1 MTYEE
6 LFQEVKTLF
15 QKADV
20 SEIKEHIAF
29 QFNIEDEEAGGAFY
43 VEVRM
48 VSFLW
53 SHMSIMTE
61 MQCLSARQRY

>member
-29 QFNIEDEEAGGAFY
+29 QFNIEGEGEGIFY
-43 VEVRM
+43 AEI
-48 VSFLW
+48 SDGKLFIL
-53 SHMSIMTE
+53 
-61 MQCLSARQRY
+61 